1 MHTFLLIAL
10 LSYVSIVCISD
21 VVSHRIP
28 NVLTVPAAATAMTLS
43 VASHGLSGALTSG
56 AGLMVGLSLFL
67 PFYLSGGFG
76 AGDVKGLAA
85 VGAFMG
91 PYGVFLA
98 ALCTLIAG
106 MVCGLGLLFVTGGW
120 SAVRSMLGRWT
131 FRAHVLFTTGR
142 QAHIEA
148 DPGDPARRR
157 FPYGFAIACGTA
169 ASVMLT
175 LTR

>member
-1 MHTFLLIAL
+1 MHTLLLIAL
-10 LSYVSIVCISD
+10 LSYVSTLCISD
-21 VVSHRIP
+21 MVTHRIP
-28 NVLTVPAAATAMTLS
+28 NTLTVPAAATAMILS
-43 VASHGLSGALTSG
+43 VASHGISGVVTSG
-56 AGLMVGLSLFL
+56 AGLLVGLSIFL

-76 AGDVKGLAA
+76 AGDVKGMAA

-106 MVCGLGLLFVTGGW
+106 MVCGLALLFVTGGL
-120 SAVRSMLGRWT
+120 SAMRSMLGRWT
-131 FRAHVLFTTGR
+131 FRAHVLFATGR
-142 QAHIEA
+142 KAHIEA

-157 FPYGFAIACGTA
+157 FPYGVAIACGTA
-169 ASVMLT
+169 ASVLVT